1 MPFGS
6 RPGNP
11 RNVQGQV
18 NPNAD
23 GSSFWDK
30 VLTEN
35 RAAPN
40 LGQRSPVAP
49 TFQEQLEAA
58 GEYQGPP
65 VPRKYLPPF
74 DDTVSSEDL
83 PLRGDGSFAVN
94 TGIQARGNAP
104 MMERSSSG
112 SGNVYSPA
120 PDQLSPLPSTAPL
133 GPPTNLLEVTPAVAA
148 DQAANT
154 KAEAEAEQ
162 RLSPKPPSESRLSGQ
177 RGYGGGTSMADM
189 SNQTTELPPGMSR
202 DYNDRTLLEW
212 LMRNM
217 PYHPRMQLGTSF
229 PSGADLATPYV
240 RR

>member
-18 NPNAD
+18 NPNAG

-35 RAAPN
+35 PAAPN

-49 TFQEQLEAA
+49 
-58 GEYQGPP
+58 PP
-65 VPRKYLPPF
+65 SSVPMR
-74 DDTVSSEDL
+74 
-83 PLRGDGSFAVN
+83 DGRPAVN

-104 MMERSSSG
+104 MMENYDPQIG
-112 SGNVYSPA
+112 EVWPQT
-120 PDQLSPLPSTAPL
+120 PDQRSPLPSTTPL

-148 DQAANT
+148 DQAANA
-154 KAEAEAEQ
+154 KAEAEAGQ
-162 RLSPKPPSESRLSGQ
+162 RLSPDPPPESRLSGQ
-177 RGYGGGTSMADM
+177 RGYTGGTSMADM
-189 SNQTTELPPGMSR
+189 SSQTTGVPPGMSR
-202 DYNDRTLLEW
+202 DYKDRALLEW

>member
-18 NPNAD
+18 NPNAG

-35 RAAPN
+35 PAAPN

-49 TFQEQLEAA
+49 
-58 GEYQGPP
+58 PP
-65 VPRKYLPPF
+65 SSVPMR
-74 DDTVSSEDL
+74 
-83 PLRGDGSFAVN
+83 DGRPAVN

-104 MMERSSSG
+104 MMENYDPQIG
-112 SGNVYSPA
+112 EVWPQT
-120 PDQLSPLPSTAPL
+120 PDQRSPLPSTTPL

-148 DQAANT
+148 DQAANA

-162 RLSPKPPSESRLSGQ
+162 RLSPDPPPESRLSGQ
-177 RGYGGGTSMADM
+177 RGYTGGTSMADM
-189 SNQTTELPPGMSR
+189 SSQTTGVPPGMSR
-202 DYNDRTLLEW
+202 DYKDRALLEW

>member
-18 NPNAD
+18 NPNAG
-23 GSSFWDK
+23 GSSFWDE

-35 RAAPN
+35 PAAPN

-49 TFQEQLEAA
+49 PPPSSVPEEFLPQFDDAVSSENL
-58 GEYQGPP
+58 PP
-65 VPRKYLPPF
+65 VPMR
-74 DDTVSSEDL
+74 
-83 PLRGDGSFAVN
+83 DGRPAVN
-94 TGIQARGNAP
+94 TGIQAGGNAP

-120 PDQLSPLPSTAPL
+120 PDQLSPLPSAAPPS
-133 GPPTNLLEVTPAVAA
+133 PPTNLLEVTPAVAA
-148 DQAANT
+148 DQAANA

-162 RLSPKPPSESRLSGQ
+162 RLSPDPLPEPRLSGQ
-177 RGYGGGTSMADM
+177 RGYTGGTSMADM
-189 SNQTTELPPGMSR
+189 SNQTTGVPPGVSR
-202 DYNDRTLLEW
+202 DYNDRALLEW

>member
-1 MPFGS
+1 
-6 RPGNP
+6 
-11 RNVQGQV
+11 
-18 NPNAD
+18 
-23 GSSFWDK
+23 
-30 VLTEN
+30 
-35 RAAPN
+35 
-40 LGQRSPVAP
+40 VAP
-49 TFQEQLEAA
+49 QFDDAVYSENL
-58 GEYQGPP
+58 PP
-65 VPRKYLPPF
+65 VPMR
-74 DDTVSSEDL
+74 
-83 PLRGDGSFAVN
+83 DGRPAVN
-94 TGIQARGNAP
+94 PGIQARGNAP

-148 DQAANT
+148 DQAANA